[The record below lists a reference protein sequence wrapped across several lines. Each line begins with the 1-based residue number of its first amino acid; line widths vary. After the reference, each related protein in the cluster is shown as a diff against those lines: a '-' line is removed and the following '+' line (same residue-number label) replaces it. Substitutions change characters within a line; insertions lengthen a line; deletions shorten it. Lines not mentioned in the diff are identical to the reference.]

1 MDFLELVRATRTCRK
16 FRQAEGLP
24 EGTLTWLVECARL
37 ASCAGNAQALRF
49 ALAESAEACKAVYD
63 ARKEIHPVAVVRGA
77 ELRLR
82 HFQSG
87 IAPLPI
93 PEEK

>member
-1 MDFLELVRATRTCRK
+1 MLNLVR
-16 FRQAEGLP
+16 
-24 EGTLTWLVECARL
+24 
-37 ASCAGNAQALRF
+37 F
-49 ALAESAEACKAVYD
+49 AVPRNQLNDSHINYTIKACKAVYE
-63 ARKEIHPVAVVRGA
+63 ARHEIPPVAVVRGA

-93 PEEK
+93 PKN